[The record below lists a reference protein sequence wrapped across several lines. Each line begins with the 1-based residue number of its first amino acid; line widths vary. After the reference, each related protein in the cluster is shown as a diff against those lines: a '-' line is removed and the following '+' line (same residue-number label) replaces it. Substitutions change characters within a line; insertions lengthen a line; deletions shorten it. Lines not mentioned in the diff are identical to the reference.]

1 MALRLFLDRQ
11 IPRILLVA
19 VSLAVIFLAALIV
32 DVMATGTGMLTFNL
46 VRGYPSADASK
57 AGLRPAIWGSV
68 WVVGLAIL
76 MALPLGVSTA
86 LYLTEYSPSGRLSS
100 IIYFN
105 LTNLAA
111 VPSVV
116 YGLVGLSFLGYMLG
130 AGRSILTGAI
140 TLSFLI
146 LPLIVV
152 AAMEAIRNVPTL
164 HRLGA
169 YALGATKTQV
179 IGRIVLPEALPGIL
193 TGTILAVSR
202 AMGEAAPLLV
212 ISGLIFVRE
221 PPAGLLDEFTVLPLQ
236 IFSWVLKPQPEFR
249 ALSAAGILILLALLL
264 SMNALAIVLRNMLQE
279 RRVE

>member
-1 MALRLFLDRQ
+1 MALREALDRFMGH
-11 IPRILLVA
+11 ILLA
-19 VSLAVIFLAALIV
+19 ALSLSVIFLASLLIEITFTGLGALSP
-32 DVMATGTGMLTFNL
+32 NL
-46 VRGYPSADASK
+46 IRGYPSSDPSK

-68 WVVGLAIL
+68 WVVGLA
-76 MALPLGVSTA
+76 MVFALPLGVATA
-86 LYLTEYSPSGRLSS
+86 LHLSEYSANTRLSR

-130 AGRSILTGAI
+130 AGRSVLTGAV

-152 AAMEAIRNVPTL
+152 ASMEAIRAVPEL

-179 IGRIVLPEALPGIL
+179 IARIVLPEALPGIL
-193 TGTILAVSR
+193 TGAILAVSR

-221 PPAGLLDEFTVLPLQ
+221 APSSLFDEFTVLPLQ
-236 IFSWVLKPQPEFR
+236 IFSWILRPQDEFR
-249 ALSAAGILILLALLL
+249 MLSAASIIVLLVLLL
-264 SMNALAIVLRNMLQE
+264 SMNSLAIVLRNMLQE